1 MVFTQLPLQS
11 LLQKANYT
19 GRTAMWGTILKAF
32 DIKYMP
38 RTFIKGQV
46 LVDLVAEFTEP
57 PLQEEGEKQRME
69 GKSVETISLQG
80 PLSWKSYVDGAANQ
94 RGSRVGL
101 VVVSPEKITSEKSLK
116 LGFLAT
122 NSETEYEVL
131 LVGMAMV

>member
-1 MVFTQLPLQS
+1 
-11 LLQKANYT
+11 
-19 GRTAMWGTILKAF
+19 MWGTILKAF

-69 GKSVETISLQG
+69 GKSVETISLQRH
-80 PLSWKSYVDGAANQ
+80 LSWKLYVDGAANQ

-101 VVVSPEKITSEKSLK
+101 VVVSPEKITTEKSLK

-122 NSETEYEVL
+122 NSEAEYEVL
-131 LVGMAMV
+131 LVRMAMV

>member
-1 MVFTQLPLQS
+1 
-11 LLQKANYT
+11 
-19 GRTAMWGTILKAF
+19 MWGTILKAF

-94 RGSRVGL
+94 RGFGVGI
-101 VVVSPEKITSEKSLK
+101 VVISLEKITIEKSLR
-116 LGFLAT
+116 LGF
-122 NSETEYEVL
+122 SIR
-131 LVGMAMV
+131 